1 MITVIAA
8 LRFEVVLNC
17 SVEHIVPAKFRE
29 LSQMKLADWAVHGW
43 SSFLAAL
50 GAGIFKH
57 AARDNFTHLCIP
69 PLHFKE
75 VALSWSPPKPSCWP
89 RCFGSPNSRR
99 GSGEEEQLLPQLI
112 RIRE

>member
-29 LSQMKLADWAVHGW
+29 LSQMKLADWAAHGW

-57 AARDNFTHLCIP
+57 AGIILHTSVFHLFI
-69 PLHFKE
+69 
-75 VALSWSPPKPSCWP
+75 
-89 RCFGSPNSRR
+89 SRR
-99 GSGEEEQLLPQLI
+99 AHFPGARPSPAVGRDVSAVPTLEGGAAK
-112 RIRE
+112 RNNFCRN